1 MDLLKMKNSLE
12 LALIQDFL
20 IDYFDND
27 KSGYISIQEIE
38 SKFLQSSKNKSDTTK
53 RELKKLFDKIDV
65 NNDGQISFEEF
76 SSMIKDII
84 NT

>member
-1 MDLLKMKNSLE
+1 MKNSLE

-20 IDYFDND
+20 IAFDYFDND

-53 RELKKLFDKIDV
+53 RELKKLFDRIDV